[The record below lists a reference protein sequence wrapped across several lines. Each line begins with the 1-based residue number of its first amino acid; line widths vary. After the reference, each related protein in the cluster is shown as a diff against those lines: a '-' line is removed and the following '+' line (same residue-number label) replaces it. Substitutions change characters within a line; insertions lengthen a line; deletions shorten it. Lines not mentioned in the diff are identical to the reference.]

1 MVDLKFTR
9 SDGTVDDWG
18 QKKGAGNDRL
28 QRQDYNEINRQQND
42 GQSQYGDDP
51 RLDPDKCGCN
61 RPGGTAVEPITVVV
75 PEFGMGQ
82 VFVMPGPL
90 APGVALPPVTVPQ
103 LPSFGL
109 PGFGPRLAPG
119 LRP

>member
-1 MVDLKFTR
+1 MKFTR
-9 SDGTVDDWG
+9 TNGTVDDWG
-18 QKKGAGNDRL
+18 SRAGAGNGQFQKD
-28 QRQDYNEINRQQND
+28 DYNELNRQLNNGED
-42 GQSQYGDDP
+42 PYGDDP
-51 RLDPDKCGCN
+51 SLTPDKCGCG

-90 APGVALPPVTVPQ
+90 APGVSLPPVTVAQ

-109 PGFGPRLAPG
+109 PGLGPRLVPG